1 MYIKK
6 EIHSGSVL
14 EIEKLQNLKF
24 HFKNTKRGP
33 KISPTPNY
41 MAKAN
46 ERRAKKELAR
56 LINNNFL
63 SGDMLITLTYAKDN
77 RPKTPQE
84 TKNDIQNFLRNL
96 KAAAKRKGKDL
107 LYVGVSN
114 FDYCGVPHH
123 HLLLNHIFTDAELQN
138 IWFHGTINI
147 KKLDNS
153 GDYTKLAEY
162 LLKHTN
168 GIFQDHNRRVHAKR
182 FLRSRNLKKPE
193 VTITI
198 IKSDSWRETPT
209 APKCYFLI
217 SNSIVT
223 IFNEVTGY
231 PYQYYKC
238 IRLTPLQNLRAT

>member
-6 EIHSGSVL
+6 EIHSGAVV

-33 KISPTPNY
+33 KIAPTPSY

-77 RPKTPQE
+77 RPQTPQE

-96 KAAAKRKGKDL
+96 KAAAKRKGVEL
-107 LYVGVSN
+107 LYIGVSN

-123 HLLLNHIFTDAELQN
+123 HLLLNHIFTDEELQN

-168 GIFQDHNRRVHAKR
+168 GIFQDPKRRVHAKR

-209 APKCYFLI
+209 APKGYFLI
-217 SNSIVT
+217 VDSIVT
-223 IFNEVTGY
+223 IVNEITGY

-238 IRLTPLQNLRAT
+238 IKLNTSTTIT

>member
-1 MYIKK
+1 
-6 EIHSGSVL
+6 
-14 EIEKLQNLKF
+14 
-24 HFKNTKRGP
+24 
-33 KISPTPNY
+33 
-41 MAKAN
+41 
-46 ERRAKKELAR
+46 
-56 LINNNFL
+56 
-63 SGDMLITLTYAKDN
+63 MLITLTYAKDN
-77 RPKTPQE
+77 RPQTPQE

-96 KAAAKRKGKDL
+96 KAAAKRKGKEL

-123 HLLLNHIFTDAELQN
+123 HLLLNNIFTKEDLQSL
-138 IWFHGTINI
+138 WQHGNINI
-147 KKLDNS
+147 KSLDSS
-153 GDYTKLAEY
+153 GDYTLLATY

-168 GIFQDHNRRVHAKR
+168 GIFQDPKRRVHAKR

-193 VTITI
+193 VTT
-198 IKSDSWRETPT
+198 T
-209 APKCYFLI
+209 APKGYFLI

>member
-77 RPKTPQE
+77 RPQTPQE
-84 TKNDIQNFLRNL
+84 TKMIS
-96 KAAAKRKGKDL
+96 K
-107 LYVGVSN
+107 
-114 FDYCGVPHH
+114 
-123 HLLLNHIFTDAELQN
+123 IFYE
-138 IWFHGTINI
+138 
-147 KKLDNS
+147 
-153 GDYTKLAEY
+153 
-162 LLKHTN
+162 
-168 GIFQDHNRRVHAKR
+168 
-182 FLRSRNLKKPE
+182 
-193 VTITI
+193 
-198 IKSDSWRETPT
+198 
-209 APKCYFLI
+209 I
-217 SNSIVT
+217 S
-223 IFNEVTGY
+223 
-231 PYQYYKC
+231 K
-238 IRLTPLQNLRAT
+238 PLQSVKAKSFYMSVSQISITVAFHIIICC

>member
-168 GIFQDHNRRVHAKR
+168 GIFQDYNRRVHAKR

-209 APKCYFLI
+209 APKGYFLI

>member
-77 RPKTPQE
+77 RPQTPQE

-96 KAAAKRKGKDL
+96 KAAAKRKGKEL

-114 FDYCGVPHH
+114 FDYCGVC
-123 HLLLNHIFTDAELQN
+123 LL
-138 IWFHGTINI
+138 
-147 KKLDNS
+147 
-153 GDYTKLAEY
+153 YTSPSPRD
-162 LLKHTN
+162 T
-168 GIFQDHNRRVHAKR
+168 R
-182 FLRSRNLKKPE
+182 
-193 VTITI
+193 
-198 IKSDSWRETPT
+198 
-209 APKCYFLI
+209 
-217 SNSIVT
+217 
-223 IFNEVTGY
+223 
-231 PYQYYKC
+231 
-238 IRLTPLQNLRAT
+238 

>member
-168 GIFQDHNRRVHAKR
+168 GIFQDHNCRVHAKR

-209 APKCYFLI
+209 APKGYFLI